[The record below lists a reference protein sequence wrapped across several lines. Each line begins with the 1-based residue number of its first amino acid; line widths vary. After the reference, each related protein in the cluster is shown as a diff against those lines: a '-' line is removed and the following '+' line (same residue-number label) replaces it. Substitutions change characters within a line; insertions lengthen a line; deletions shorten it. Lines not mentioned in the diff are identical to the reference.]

1 MRLLFLWLL
10 EDIAQSEVTFKK
22 EPQCGL
28 DVTLFQWLLGITVQ
42 SDAFFKKKTQCGL
55 NVDCGYYG

>member
-1 MRLLFLWLL
+1 MWLLFLWLL

-42 SDAFFKKKTQCGL
+42 SDAFFKKKH
-55 NVDCGYYG
+55 NVD